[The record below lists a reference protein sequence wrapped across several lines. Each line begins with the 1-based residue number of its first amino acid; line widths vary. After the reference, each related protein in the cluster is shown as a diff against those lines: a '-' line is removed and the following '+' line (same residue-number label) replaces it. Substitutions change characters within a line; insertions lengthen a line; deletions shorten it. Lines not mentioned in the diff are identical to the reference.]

1 MHRALKGVLW
11 TLGAYAG
18 LRLGA
23 RVVRRRWPAP
33 MPAAM
38 DWLYGI
44 PPGLRRLEVGAIVRA
59 LDLAPGQHVLELGA
73 TLEELTGAVAYSLG
87 ATGRLVVIDSR
98 VAALQRLGAAVPGLS
113 NLSPMLADPHDVPCS
128 EGTFDRALMA
138 SGLGGFRQPERV
150 AKEAFRILKPHGVLV
165 VAEEAF
171 DLPERRVL
179 DLALAAGFVLRSRQ
193 GGAWRYVLAFE
204 RPAAPA
210 VLHAKR
216 EEHRIETYG

>member
-23 RVVRRRWPAP
+23 RGIRRRWPGP
-33 MPAAM
+33 MPAAR
-38 DWLYGI
+38 DWLYGR
-44 PPGLRRLEVGAIVRA
+44 PPGLRRLDVGAIARA
-59 LDLAPGQHVLELGA
+59 LDLAPGHHVLELGVP
-73 TLEELTGAVAYSLG
+73 LGELTGAVAYSLG
-87 ATGRLVVIDSR
+87 ATGRLVVIDSGI
-98 VAALQRLGAAVPGLS
+98 ALQRLGAAVPGLT
-113 NLSPMLADPHDVPCS
+113 NLSPMVADPHDVPCS
-128 EGTFDRALMA
+128 EGTFDRVLMA

-150 AKEAFRILKPHGVLV
+150 AKEAFRVLKPHGVLV
-165 VAEEAF
+165 VAQEAF

-210 VLHAKR
+210 FLHAAR